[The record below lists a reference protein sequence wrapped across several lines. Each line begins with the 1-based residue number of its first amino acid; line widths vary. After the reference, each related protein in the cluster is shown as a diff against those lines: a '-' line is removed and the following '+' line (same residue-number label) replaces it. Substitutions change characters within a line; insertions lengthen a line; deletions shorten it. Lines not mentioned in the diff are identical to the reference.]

1 MKIYLF
7 RAPKVYFIF
16 QHLTM
21 FSFRFTQVCY
31 TLGPLSLFII
41 FGGIL
46 PFLLPNISN
55 GSRTGSTVC
64 NCGCL
69 D

>member
-21 FSFRFTQVCY
+21 FSFRFT
-31 TLGPLSLFII
+31 TGLLHIRPLIFVYHLRRHPSVFIAKY
-41 FGGIL
+41 
-46 PFLLPNISN
+46 
-55 GSRTGSTVC
+55 
-64 NCGCL
+64 
-69 D
+69 